1 MENTYFLYMHINK
14 INNKKYIGI
23 THQKS
28 PELRWGING
37 RNYSSSP
44 YFYQA
49 ILKYGWNNFEHVI
62 IEEGLSKE
70 QACQLEID
78 LIKKYNTQ
86 NKLFGYNILK
96 GGNTPEIPKE
106 IRNKISEGLKGN
118 KNGLGKKCSEEKKQK
133 ISQAQ
138 KGRKL
143 SQERKEKLRKPKSIS
158 YPCSK
163 EKRQKIIEAKKD
175 KKAIICI
182 DNGIEYGSIHECARQ
197 LGLFATNICKVLKGK
212 KKSTGGFHFKYKN
225 NDNI

>member
-49 ILKYGWNNFEHVI
+49 ILKYGWNNFEHII

-70 QACQLEID
+70 QACQSEID

-86 NKLFGYNILK
+86 NKLFGYNILE
-96 GGNTPEIPKE
+96 GGNAPGIPKE
-106 IRNKISEGLKGN
+106 IRNKISKRLKGN

-143 SQERKEKLRKPKSIS
+143 SEERKEKLRKPKSIS

-182 DNGIEYGSIHECARQ
+182 DNGIEYESIHECARQ
-197 LGLFATNICKVLKGK
+197 LGLFATSICKVLKGK